1 MTHVRGL
8 SLLDRVEIAV
18 DYLVEVLRDAFGDP
32 VEGLVVELFRR
43 GAGELRERD
52 GGQIAN
58 SDLILVRVLDDLR
71 AEV

>member
-8 SLLDRVEIAV
+8 SLLDWVEIAV
-18 DYLVEVLRDAFGDP
+18 DHLVEVLRDAFGDP

-43 GAGELRERD
+43 GAGKLRERD